1 MQPSAELTSQV
12 LSKAPKI
19 SNTKDHVDLDV
30 NISNVV
36 VNKNKLKCR
45 QKFVDIFFFYI
56 SFSFY
61 NIKKRLLFLGVK
73 MIVQ

>member
-1 MQPSAELTSQV
+1 MGFV
-12 LSKAPKI
+12 
-19 SNTKDHVDLDV
+19 HVAV
-30 NISNVV
+30 VKNINNVV